1 MADVFLDE
9 SFFEK
14 FGVELAKD
22 EIVFCEFEPG
32 NHFYF
37 IQSGKVKIVK
47 FIKDQQKT
55 IDVLE
60 SGDFFGEMAIL
71 EPEPRSATA
80 VAAEPVRL
88 LKFHKDNFEIL
99 LQGNPQLAYKLL
111 IIFSKRIFDAKRRL
125 MILLLDDP
133 QLKVM
138 DVLLMLSSQHPS
150 YLMSE
155 EYEVSLDVTAED
167 VASWAAMSESD
178 VEKVLTHLVQVDKIE
193 LYGDK
198 IVVKNIMDFERILK
212 SKRQKK

>member
-1 MADVFLDE
+1 MADVFLDD

-32 NHFYF
+32 NYFYF
-37 IQSGKVKIVK
+37 IQSGKIKIVK

-88 LKFHKDNFEIL
+88 LKFHKDNFEVL

-111 IIFSKRIFDAKRRL
+111 VIFSKRIFDAKRRL

-138 DVLLMLSSQHPS
+138 DVLLMLSSQNPN
-150 YLMSE
+150 YLLSE
-155 EYEVSLDVTAED
+155 EYEVTIEVTAGD
-167 VASWAAMSESD
+167 VANWAAMTEED
-178 VEKVLTHLVQVDKIE
+178 VQKVLTHLVQVDKIV

-198 IVVKNIMDFERILK
+198 IVVKNIMDFERVLK
-212 SKRQKK
+212 SKRNKK